1 MHYAAALL
9 GAKLPEKKGKAKHLQ
24 QRRTPGLAYING
36 RTMVSPS
43 NIAREGSHHPQRH
56 CPRLLLECSLNSCSG
71 WHSLLLH
78 PLKDNKEAIVRLQIH
93 IWLGFFSTCTPFPNL
108 SKQSKLEQASKHN
121 MAPQLP
127 TSQPSERRP
136 SHKWTWLSLLGLIL
150 LCGAAIHRRQL
161 PIQRSKDLSGYR
173 FIYLSPAAESL
184 DQLPHLNNDEDDD
197 DIEEILIDN
206 EFEEAVAILDDEE
219 DVIELETLRQ
229 RRRRRVQAL
238 IGRAQFQEW
247 EH

>member
-1 MHYAAALL
+1 
-9 GAKLPEKKGKAKHLQ
+9 
-24 QRRTPGLAYING
+24 
-36 RTMVSPS
+36 
-43 NIAREGSHHPQRH
+43 
-56 CPRLLLECSLNSCSG
+56 
-71 WHSLLLH
+71 
-78 PLKDNKEAIVRLQIH
+78 
-93 IWLGFFSTCTPFPNL
+93 
-108 SKQSKLEQASKHN
+108 

-127 TSQPSERRP
+127 TAQPSERRP

-161 PIQRSKDLSGYR
+161 PIQRSKDLSGYK

-184 DQLPHLNNDEDDD
+184 DQLPHLNGDNEDAEVDKVDEV
-197 DIEEILIDN
+197 LIDN
-206 EFEEAVAILDDEE
+206 NFEEVVPILDEEE
-219 DVIELETLRQ
+219 DVIELESSRQ

>member
-1 MHYAAALL
+1 
-9 GAKLPEKKGKAKHLQ
+9 
-24 QRRTPGLAYING
+24 
-36 RTMVSPS
+36 
-43 NIAREGSHHPQRH
+43 
-56 CPRLLLECSLNSCSG
+56 
-71 WHSLLLH
+71 
-78 PLKDNKEAIVRLQIH
+78 
-93 IWLGFFSTCTPFPNL
+93 
-108 SKQSKLEQASKHN
+108 

-136 SHKWTWLSLLGLIL
+136 SQKWTWLSLLGLIL

-161 PIQRSKDLSGYR
+161 PLQRSKDLSGYK

-184 DQLPHLNNDEDDD
+184 EQLPHLNGDEVDDD
-197 DIEEILIDN
+197 VAEVLIEND
-206 EFEEAVAILDDEE
+206 FEEDVPILAEE
-219 DVIELETLRQ
+219 EEVIELETSRQ